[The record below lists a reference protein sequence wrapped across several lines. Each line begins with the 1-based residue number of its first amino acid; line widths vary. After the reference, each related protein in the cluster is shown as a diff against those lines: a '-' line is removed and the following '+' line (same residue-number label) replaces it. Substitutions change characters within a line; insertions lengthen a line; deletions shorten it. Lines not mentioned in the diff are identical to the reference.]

1 MLYVDVKIFV
11 LNLCSLGNVKLNLR
25 IAEGS
30 GFDFLK
36 IVNNERIEDKH
47 KQERNHSLHDSTSQN
62 EHLSVEL
69 EGTNALHYMTRIGMN
84 LAHRIVA
91 FA

>member
-1 MLYVDVKIFV
+1 MIKSQYLSEIY
-11 LNLCSLGNVKLNLR
+11 GNVKQNLR

-47 KQERNHSLHDSTSQN
+47 KQERNHSLHDGSRQN

-69 EGTNALHYMTRIGMN
+69 ERTNALHYMTRIGMH
-84 LAHRIVA
+84 LAHRIVS